1 MTEPIVP
8 TVATVGV
15 HIVDI
20 LARPVSHIPE
30 GQDTALVDQI
40 RLTAAGSAAGT
51 AVDLVKLGNEV
62 VSMGAIG
69 DDELGDFLV
78 AVMTKR
84 GVDVS
89 RLTRKAG
96 EQTAAS
102 ILPIRPDGG
111 RPSFHVPG
119 ANLGVT
125 SSDLDVALLREVRA
139 VHLGGMDV
147 TFGLGDPA
155 FFSLLD
161 SLRADGVI
169 VTMDLLSE
177 MPDLLGMARA
187 FLPHVDYVLPN
198 DSQALLMAAGLTPG
212 VPAGDAATSGGDSP
226 TGDATG
232 GPATGSP
239 GTDTT
244 VTSTVGSTTPSAG
257 GSVSDGAG
265 SVGESV
271 SEGTASVG
279 ESVSDGTASVGGS
292 VSEGSS
298 AAFAGGS
305 IAEVSAAAMALLA
318 EGPRGVLVT
327 MGGAG
332 SLVVTEAGVE
342 QVPALKVEVSDTTG
356 CGDAYCAGFIT
367 GLLHGQD
374 VLGAARW
381 GTAAAARVA
390 TGLGSDAGLTDLA
403 STLALLT

>member
-1 MTEPIVP
+1 M
-8 TVATVGV
+8 TVATIGV

-20 LARPVSHIPE
+20 LARPVSYIPE

-78 AVMTKR
+78 AVMAKR

-89 RLTRKAG
+89 LLTRKAG

-125 SSDLDVALLREVRA
+125 PADLDEARLRGVRA

-155 FFSLLD
+155 FFALLD
-161 SLRADGVI
+161 SLRAAGVI

-198 DSQALLMAAGLTPG
+198 DSQALLMAAGLTADSG
-212 VPAGDAATSGGDSP
+212 SDSGTDSGSSSDIGSGSGSDIGSGSAAGDTSAAEGDSP
-226 TGDATG
+226 
-232 GPATGSP
+232 
-239 GTDTT
+239 
-244 VTSTVGSTTPSAG
+244 PSASSP
-257 GSVSDGAG
+257 SV
-265 SVGESV
+265 
-271 SEGTASVG
+271 
-279 ESVSDGTASVGGS
+279 
-292 VSEGSS
+292 
-298 AAFAGGS
+298 
-305 IAEVSAAAMALLA
+305 AEVSAAALALLG

-327 MGGAG
+327 MGAEG
-332 SLVVTEAGVE
+332 SLVVTEAGIE

-374 VLGAARW
+374 VVGAARW
-381 GTAAAARVA
+381 GTAAAAQVA
-390 TGLGSDAGLTDLA
+390 TGLGSDAGLTDLE
-403 STLALLT
+403 STLALLA

>member
-1 MTEPIVP
+1 MTVP

-20 LARPVSHIPE
+20 LARPVSYIPE

-40 RLTAAGSAAGT
+40 RLTAAGTAAGT

-78 AVMTKR
+78 AVMTKH

-125 SSDLDVALLREVRA
+125 LPDLDVVRLSEVRA

-155 FFSLLD
+155 FFALLD
-161 SLRADGVI
+161 SLRANGVI

-198 DSQALLMAAGLTPG
+198 DSQALLMAAGLTTG
-212 VPAGDAATSGGDSP
+212 VTAGDASGADSP
-226 TGDATG
+226 TADA
-232 GPATGSP
+232 A
-239 GTDTT
+239 
-244 VTSTVGSTTPSAG
+244 
-257 GSVSDGAG
+257 
-265 SVGESV
+265 GES
-271 SEGTASVG
+271 
-279 ESVSDGTASVGGS
+279 
-292 VSEGSS
+292 
-298 AAFAGGS
+298 F
-305 IAEVSAAAMALLA
+305 AEVSAAAVALLA

-332 SLVVTEAGVE
+332 SLVVTKAGIE
-342 QVPALKVEVSDTTG
+342 HVPALKVEVSDTTG

-390 TGLGSDAGLTDLA
+390 TGLGSDAGLTDLE

>member
-1 MTEPIVP
+1 MVNDLRHPAAPSFVALALTILTFYSDVCLFRPM

-20 LARPVSHIPE
+20 LARPVTHIPE

-69 DDELGDFLV
+69 DDELGDFLL
-78 AVMTKR
+78 AVMAKR

-89 RLTRKAG
+89 LLTRKPG

-125 SSDLDVALLREVRA
+125 LADLDVERLRGARA
-139 VHLGGMDV
+139 IHLGGMDV
-147 TFGLGDPA
+147 TFGLGEPG
-155 FFSLLD
+155 FFDLLD
-161 SLRADGVI
+161 SLRASGVI

-177 MPDLLGMARA
+177 MPDLLGMARS

-198 DSQALLMAAGLTPG
+198 ESQAQLMA
-212 VPAGDAATSGGDSP
+212 GDSP
-226 TGDATG
+226 
-232 GPATGSP
+232 
-239 GTDTT
+239 
-244 VTSTVGSTTPSAG
+244 
-257 GSVSDGAG
+257 
-265 SVGESV
+265 
-271 SEGTASVG
+271 
-279 ESVSDGTASVGGS
+279 
-292 VSEGSS
+292 
-298 AAFAGGS
+298 AA
-305 IAEVSAAAMALLA
+305 VSAAAAALLA
-318 EGPRGVLVT
+318 EGPKGVLVT
-327 MGGAG
+327 LGAAG

-342 QVPALKVEVSDTTG
+342 QVPALKVDVSDTTG

-374 VLGAARW
+374 VVTAARW
-381 GTAAAARVA
+381 GTAAAAQVA
-390 TGLGSDAGLTDLA
+390 TGLGSDAGLTDLD
-403 STLALLT
+403 STLALLA

>member
-1 MTEPIVP
+1 M

-20 LARPVSHIPE
+20 LARPVEHIPE
-30 GQDTALVDQI
+30 GQDTVLVDQI

-51 AVDLVKLGNEV
+51 AVDLVKLGNDV
-62 VSMGAIG
+62 VTMGAIG
-69 DDELGDFLV
+69 DDELGDFLL
-78 AVMTKR
+78 AVMAKR

-89 RLTRKAG
+89 RLVRRPG

-125 SSDLDVALLREVRA
+125 LADLDPEVLRGVRA

-155 FFSLLD
+155 FFELLD
-161 SLRADGVI
+161 SIRAAGAV

-198 DSQALLMAAGLTPG
+198 ESQALLMAGGAQDVT
-212 VPAGDAATSGGDSP
+212 DAAR
-226 TGDATG
+226 
-232 GPATGSP
+232 
-239 GTDTT
+239 
-244 VTSTVGSTTPSAG
+244 
-257 GSVSDGAG
+257 
-265 SVGESV
+265 
-271 SEGTASVG
+271 
-279 ESVSDGTASVGGS
+279 
-292 VSEGSS
+292 
-298 AAFAGGS
+298 
-305 IAEVSAAAMALLA
+305 ALLA

-327 MGGAG
+327 LGGEG
-332 SLVVTEAGVE
+332 SLVVTGDGVE
-342 QVPALKVEVSDTTG
+342 RVPALKTEVVDTTG
-356 CGDAYCAGFIT
+356 CGDAYCAGFVT

-374 VLGAARW
+374 VVGAARW

-390 TGLGSDAGLTDLA
+390 TGLGSDAGLTDLD
-403 STLALLT
+403 STLALLA

>member
-1 MTEPIVP
+1 M

-20 LARPVSHIPE
+20 LARPVERIPE
-30 GQDTALVDQI
+30 GQDTVLVDQI
-40 RLTAAGSAAGT
+40 RLTAAGAAAGT

-62 VSMGAIG
+62 VSMGAVG

-84 GVDVS
+84 GVDVT
-89 RLTRKAG
+89 RLARRAG

-125 SSDLDVALLREVRA
+125 LADLDTETLRGVRA
-139 VHLGGMDV
+139 IHLGGMDV

-155 FFSLLD
+155 FFELLD
-161 SLRADGVI
+161 SVRATGVI

-198 DSQALLMAAGLTPG
+198 DSQALLMTGAAD
-212 VPAGDAATSGGDSP
+212 VPAAAS
-226 TGDATG
+226 
-232 GPATGSP
+232 
-239 GTDTT
+239 
-244 VTSTVGSTTPSAG
+244 
-257 GSVSDGAG
+257 
-265 SVGESV
+265 
-271 SEGTASVG
+271 
-279 ESVSDGTASVGGS
+279 
-292 VSEGSS
+292 
-298 AAFAGGS
+298 
-305 IAEVSAAAMALLA
+305 ALLA
-318 EGPRGVLVT
+318 DGPRGVLVT
-327 MGGAG
+327 LGAAG
-332 SLVVTEAGVE
+332 SLVVTEAGAE
-342 QVPALKVEVSDTTG
+342 TVPALKTDVADTTG

-367 GLLHGQD
+367 GLLHDQD
-374 VLGAARW
+374 VLTAARW
-381 GTAAAARVA
+381 GTAAAAKVA

-403 STLALLT
+403 ATLALLS

>member
-1 MTEPIVP
+1 M

-20 LARPVSHIPE
+20 LARPVERIPG
-30 GQDTALVDQI
+30 GQDTVLVDQI
-40 RLTAAGSAAGT
+40 RLTAAGAAAGT

-62 VSMGAIG
+62 VSMGAVG

-84 GVDVS
+84 GVDVT
-89 RLTRKAG
+89 RLARRAG

-125 SSDLDVALLREVRA
+125 LADLDTETLRGVRA
-139 VHLGGMDV
+139 IHLGGMDV

-155 FFSLLD
+155 FFELLD
-161 SLRADGVI
+161 SVRATGVI

-198 DSQALLMAAGLTPG
+198 DSQALLMTGADD
-212 VPAGDAATSGGDSP
+212 VPA
-226 TGDATG
+226 
-232 GPATGSP
+232 
-239 GTDTT
+239 
-244 VTSTVGSTTPSAG
+244 
-257 GSVSDGAG
+257 
-265 SVGESV
+265 
-271 SEGTASVG
+271 
-279 ESVSDGTASVGGS
+279 
-292 VSEGSS
+292 
-298 AAFAGGS
+298 
-305 IAEVSAAAMALLA
+305 AAAALLA
-318 EGPRGVLVT
+318 DGPRGVLVT
-327 MGGAG
+327 LGAAG
-332 SLVVTEAGVE
+332 SLVVTEAGAE
-342 QVPALKVEVSDTTG
+342 TVPALKTDVADTTG

-367 GLLHGQD
+367 GLLHDQD
-374 VLGAARW
+374 VLTAARW
-381 GTAAAARVA
+381 GTAAAAQVA

-403 STLALLT
+403 AALALLG

>member
-1 MTEPIVP
+1 M

-20 LARPVSHIPE
+20 LARPVERIPD
-30 GQDTALVDQI
+30 GQDTVLVDQI
-40 RLTAAGSAAGT
+40 RLTAAGAAAGT

-89 RLTRKAG
+89 RLARRAG

-125 SSDLDVALLREVRA
+125 LADLDTEALRGMRA
-139 VHLGGMDV
+139 IHLGGMDV

-155 FFSLLD
+155 FFELLD
-161 SLRADGVI
+161 SVRASGVI

-198 DSQALLMAAGLTPG
+198 DSQALLMTGAAD
-212 VPAGDAATSGGDSP
+212 VPAAAS
-226 TGDATG
+226 
-232 GPATGSP
+232 
-239 GTDTT
+239 
-244 VTSTVGSTTPSAG
+244 
-257 GSVSDGAG
+257 
-265 SVGESV
+265 
-271 SEGTASVG
+271 
-279 ESVSDGTASVGGS
+279 
-292 VSEGSS
+292 
-298 AAFAGGS
+298 
-305 IAEVSAAAMALLA
+305 ALLA
-318 EGPRGVLVT
+318 DGPRGVLVT
-327 MGGAG
+327 LGAAG
-332 SLVVTEAGVE
+332 SLVVTEAGAE
-342 QVPALKVEVSDTTG
+342 TVPALKTDVADTTG

-367 GLLHGQD
+367 GLLHDQD
-374 VLGAARW
+374 VLTAARW
-381 GTAAAARVA
+381 GTAAAAKVA

-403 STLALLT
+403 ATLALLS

>member
-1 MTEPIVP
+1 MTVPASP
-8 TVATVGV
+8 TVATIGV

-20 LARPVSHIPE
+20 LARPVSYIPE

-78 AVMTKR
+78 AVMAKR

-89 RLTRKAG
+89 LLTRKAG

-125 SSDLDVALLREVRA
+125 PADLDEARLRGVRA

-155 FFSLLD
+155 FFALLD
-161 SLRADGVI
+161 SLRAAGVI

-198 DSQALLMAAGLTPG
+198 GSQALLMAA
-212 VPAGDAATSGGDSP
+212 SSP
-226 TGDATG
+226 
-232 GPATGSP
+232 S
-239 GTDTT
+239 
-244 VTSTVGSTTPSAG
+244 S
-257 GSVSDGAG
+257 
-265 SVGESV
+265 
-271 SEGTASVG
+271 ASV
-279 ESVSDGTASVGGS
+279 
-292 VSEGSS
+292 
-298 AAFAGGS
+298 
-305 IAEVSAAAMALLA
+305 AEVSAAAQALLG

-327 MGGAG
+327 MGAEG
-332 SLVVTEAGVE
+332 SLVVTEAGIE

-374 VLGAARW
+374 VVGAARW
-381 GTAAAARVA
+381 GTAAAAQVA
-390 TGLGSDAGLTDLA
+390 TGLGSDAGLTDLE

>member
-1 MTEPIVP
+1 MTVP

-20 LARPVSHIPE
+20 LARPVSYIPE

-89 RLTRKAG
+89 RLTRKTG

-125 SSDLDVALLREVRA
+125 SSDLDVARLREVRA

-155 FFSLLD
+155 FFALLD

-198 DSQALLMAAGLTPG
+198 DSQALLMAAGL
-212 VPAGDAATSGGDSP
+212 VPAGDPATSGGGSP
-226 TGDATG
+226 TENATG
-232 GPATGSP
+232 
-239 GTDTT
+239 
-244 VTSTVGSTTPSAG
+244 
-257 GSVSDGAG
+257 
-265 SVGESV
+265 
-271 SEGTASVG
+271 ASL
-279 ESVSDGTASVGGS
+279 
-292 VSEGSS
+292 
-298 AAFAGGS
+298 
-305 IAEVSAAAMALLA
+305 AEVSAAAMALLA

-332 SLVVTEAGVE
+332 SLVVTEAGIE

-390 TGLGSDAGLTDLA
+390 TGLGSDAGLTDLE
-403 STLALLT
+403 STLALLA